1 MDTLKICVAYRLDG
15 ELLEVPPLRVD
26 RLADCEPV
34 YQELSGWSDSTVGLT
49 EFSKLPEAAQRYLQR
64 IQDILEVTVEIVSTG
79 PDREHNI
86 ILRNPFD

>member
-1 MDTLKICVAYRLDG
+1 
-15 ELLEVPPLRVD
+15 
-26 RLADCEPV
+26 LADCEPV